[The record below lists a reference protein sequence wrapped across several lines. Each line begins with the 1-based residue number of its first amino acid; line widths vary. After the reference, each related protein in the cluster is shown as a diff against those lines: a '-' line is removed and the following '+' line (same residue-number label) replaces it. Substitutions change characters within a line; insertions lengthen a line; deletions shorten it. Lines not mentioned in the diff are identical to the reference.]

1 MSSLD
6 KSKRLALNTFGAG
19 ALVVTSGGLLIPN
32 KAHALDPVTILG
44 LINALITLYSVNT
57 QRDTAL
63 AQLKGSTEVARNQ
76 NYNDFN
82 MQNSDPNKL
91 MQTYSNG
98 GALPLNCQGQVSKDS
113 LLTVQG
119 GVPYLHNSGS
129 GNQEDSNV
137 NRWEANEFERVA
149 REETGVMPIPASKR
163 IIASNSERDVLD
175 KKGIDSDVWSA
186 SYIRN
191 VKLAGKNQKI
201 IVASNGSNKKTI
213 LV

>member
-1 MSSLD
+1 MKKIDAKKRTSL
-6 KSKRLALNTFGAG
+6 KAICTSLF
-19 ALVVTSGGLLIPN
+19 VVTTGGILIPN
-32 KAHALDPVTILG
+32 KAHAFDPMIALG

-98 GALPLNCQGQVSKDS
+98 GALPLNCQGQVSKDA

-129 GNQEDSNV
+129 GNQEESNV
-137 NRWEANEFERVA
+137 NRWESTEFGRVA
-149 REETGVMPIPASKR
+149 REETGVMPVPASVR
-163 IIASNSERDVLD
+163 MIASNKERRVLD
-175 KKGIDSDVWSA
+175 KKGIDSDVWSPE
-186 SYIRN
+186 YIRN
-191 VKLAGKNQKI
+191 VKLGNANQPI